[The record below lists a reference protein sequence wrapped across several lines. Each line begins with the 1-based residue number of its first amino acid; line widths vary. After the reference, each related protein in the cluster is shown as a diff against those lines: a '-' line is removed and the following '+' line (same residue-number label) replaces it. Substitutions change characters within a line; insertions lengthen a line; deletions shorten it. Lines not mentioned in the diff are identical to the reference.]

1 MKMFEFGSALIC
13 TDDFSQLIFLIRRP
27 IQIDEKGERR
37 ILIAGGLECNIV
49 RDRSSQGVL

>member
-1 MKMFEFGSALIC
+1 MVESGSALIC

-27 IQIDEKGERR
+27 ILIDEKGERR
-37 ILIAGGLECNIV
+37 ILIAGGLECNTV